1 MDYLYSSNSTLSTD
15 NISLTSRATNP
26 SLISRHTPTS
36 TPLGTNN
43 NRARFMCV
51 HAAPSPLE
59 SFSNASNNIGS
70 IYVMVTA
77 DSKGQLKFLVNRYHR

>member
-1 MDYLYSSNSTLSTD
+1 MDYLYSSNSALSTD
-15 NISLTSRATNP
+15 NISLTNRATNP
-26 SLISRHTPTS
+26 FISRHTPTS
-36 TPLGTNN
+36 TPIGTNN
-43 NRARFMCV
+43 TRARFMCV

-59 SFSNASNNIGS
+59 SFSSASNSVGS